1 MNNEPVQRQS
11 CHSHYNGGRGFLSS
25 TSVIVAVLM
34 SYGKALLNKPTLWP
48 SSESIVQPSVKAPCV
63 IRALGRLSHFGKF
76 ACSPS
81 LVNMA
86 KSKFEEERV
95 CFIFTACSLS

>member
-25 TSVIVAVLM
+25 PSVMVAVLM

-48 SSESIVQPSVKAPCV
+48 SSESIVLPSVKAPCESEHLGGYPTLGSLL
-63 IRALGRLSHFGKF
+63 ALL
-76 ACSPS
+76 
-81 LVNMA
+81 L
-86 KSKFEEERV
+86 
-95 CFIFTACSLS
+95 